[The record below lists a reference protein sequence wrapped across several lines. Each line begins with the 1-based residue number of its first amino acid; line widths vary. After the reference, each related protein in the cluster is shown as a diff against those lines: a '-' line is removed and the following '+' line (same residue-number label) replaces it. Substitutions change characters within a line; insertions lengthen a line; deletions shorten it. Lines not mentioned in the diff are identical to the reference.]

1 MRETILL
8 IHFEDEERARKIK
21 LMAMSLKMR
30 IVQVKKKD
38 YLQSVGYLA
47 GVKGMEE
54 KPEKYEGEELEKEMM
69 VFAGLGSQKLD
80 EALKAMRKAGIRV
93 EYKAILTET
102 NCTWSVPEL
111 YRELAVEHEAMK
123 GMEK

>member
-30 IVQVKKKD
+30 IVQVKKED

-54 KPEKYEGEELEKEMM
+54 KPEMYEGEELEKEMM
-69 VFAGLGSQKLD
+69 VFAGLGNQKLD
-80 EALKAMRKAGIRV
+80 EVLKAMRKVGVRV
-93 EYKAILTET
+93 EYKAILTEM
-102 NCTWSVPEL
+102 NCTWSVPKL
-111 YRELAVEHEAMK
+111 YQELAVEHEAMK
-123 GMEK
+123 SMGR